1 MATSSQQRICIGPK
15 VPTHADNPITMLLPC
30 PSSGLPARYVIQ
42 DGGLYEMQMV
52 DSEGLRSWFVGDTIQ
67 SDGALYLI
75 TPFDPVFMLIPILDT
90 MRQKTADAEGRF
102 LMLEGIFG
110 SCSDQYPSLR
120 HLADLKNIDKYLALV
135 CDVRDSKSASM
146 RTFRLDDEKV
156 MEWLKK
162 KVDVFVS
169 KFETIPA
176 LVDSIAYTESL
187 PEACRSEA
195 ITQSA
200 LKLISA
206 NLSDSW
212 ATKLSANY
220 QFPELDKLESRTQLP
235 NMSDY
240 GKRSGM
246 DLDDEPKAK
255 EVKKPKM
262 SVGQRKLAKASTAG
276 MKPMTSFFA
285 KKT

>member
-1 MATSSQQRICIGPK
+1 MATPNQQRICIGPK
-15 VPTHADNPITMLLPC
+15 VPAHADNPISVLLPS
-30 PSSGLPARYVIQ
+30 PSSGLPTRFVIQ

-52 DSEGLRSWFVGDTIQ
+52 DSEGLRSWFVNDTIQ

-90 MRQKTADAEGRF
+90 MRQKTAVSEGKF

-120 HLADLKNIDKYLALV
+120 RLADLKNMDRYLSAI
-135 CDVRDSKSASM
+135 CDVRDSAAMK
-146 RTFRLDDEKV
+146 TFRLDDEKV
-156 MEWLKK
+156 MVWLKK
-162 KVDVFVS
+162 KIDILVG
-169 KFETIPA
+169 KFGSIPA
-176 LVDSIAYTESL
+176 LVESIAYTESL

-195 ITQSA
+195 VTQSV
-200 LKLISA
+200 LKLVSV

-235 NMSDY
+235 SMSDF

>member
-1 MATSSQQRICIGPK
+1 
-15 VPTHADNPITMLLPC
+15 
-30 PSSGLPARYVIQ
+30 
-42 DGGLYEMQMV
+42 MQMV

-75 TPFDPVFMLIPILDT
+75 TPYDPVFMLIPILDT
-90 MRQKTADAEGRF
+90 MRQKTAEAEGKF
-102 LMLEGIFG
+102 LLLEGIFG
-110 SCSDQYPSLR
+110 TCSDQYPSLR

-135 CDVRDSKSASM
+135 CDVRVAAMK
-146 RTFRLDDEKV
+146 TYRLDDEKV
-156 MEWLKK
+156 MGWLKK
-162 KVDVFVS
+162 KVEVFVS
-169 KFETIPA
+169 KFESIPA

-187 PEACRSEA
+187 PEVCRTEA

-200 LKLISA
+200 LKIISV

-235 NMSDY
+235 SMSDF

-276 MKPMTSFFA
+276 MKPMTSFFS

>member
-1 MATSSQQRICIGPK
+1 MDVYKSSTSKRGS
-15 VPTHADNPITMLLPC
+15 
-30 PSSGLPARYVIQ
+30 PSHYAPPQPEFRFVIQ

-67 SDGALYLI
+67 SDGSVYLI

-90 MRQKTADAEGRF
+90 MRHKTADSQGRF
-102 LMLEGIFG
+102 LMMEGIFG
-110 SCSDQYPSLR
+110 CEQYTSMR
-120 HLADLKNIDKYLALV
+120 HLADLKNIDRYLALV
-135 CDVRDSKSASM
+135 CEVRDSTAMK
-146 RTFRLDDEKV
+146 TFRLDDDKV
-156 MEWLKK
+156 MTWLKQK
-162 KVDVFVS
+162 MDVLVR
-169 KFETIPA
+169 KFTSIPA

-187 PEACRSEA
+187 PDACRSEA

-206 NLSDSW
+206 NLSDDW
-212 ATKLSANY
+212 ATKLSGEY
-220 QFPELDKLESRTQLP
+220 QFPELEKLENTTQLP
-235 NMSDY
+235 SFSDF
-240 GKRSGM
+240 GKRSM
-246 DLDDEPKAK
+246 DVDDEPKAK
-255 EVKKPKM
+255 ETKKPKM

>member
-1 MATSSQQRICIGPK
+1 MATPNQQRICIGPK
-15 VPTHADNPITMLLPC
+15 VPAHADNPISMLLPC

-52 DSEGLRSWFVGDTIQ
+52 DSEGLRSWFIGDTIQ

-75 TPFDPVFMLIPILDT
+75 TPYDPVFILIPILDI
-90 MRQKTADAEGRF
+90 MRQKTADAEGKF
-102 LMLEGIFG
+102 LLLEGIFG
-110 SCSDQYPSLR
+110 SSSDQYPSLR

-135 CDVRDSKSASM
+135 CDVRVAAMK
-146 RTFRLDDEKV
+146 TYRLDDEKV
-156 MEWLKK
+156 MGWLKK
-162 KVDVFVS
+162 KVEVFVS
-169 KFETIPA
+169 KFESIPA

-187 PEACRSEA
+187 PEACRTEA

-200 LKLISA
+200 LKMVSA

-220 QFPELDKLESRTQLP
+220 QFPELDKMESRTQLP
-235 NMSDY
+235 SMSEF

-246 DLDDEPKAK
+246 DLDDEPKAR

-285 KKT
+285 KKS

>member
-1 MATSSQQRICIGPK
+1 MATLNQQRICIGPK
-15 VPTHADNPITMLLPC
+15 VPAHADNPISMLLPC

-52 DSEGLRSWFVGDTIQ
+52 DSEGLRSWFIGDTIQ

-75 TPFDPVFMLIPILDT
+75 TPYDPVFMLIPILDT
-90 MRQKTADAEGRF
+90 MRQKTADAEGKF
-102 LMLEGIFG
+102 LLLEGIFG
-110 SCSDQYPSLR
+110 SSSDQYPSLR

-135 CDVRDSKSASM
+135 CDVRVAAMK
-146 RTFRLDDEKV
+146 TYRLNDEKV
-156 MEWLKK
+156 MGWLKK
-162 KVDVFVS
+162 KVEVFVS
-169 KFETIPA
+169 KFESIPA

-187 PEACRSEA
+187 PEVCR
-195 ITQSA
+195 TG
-200 LKLISA
+200 K
-206 NLSDSW
+206 
-212 ATKLSANY
+212 
-220 QFPELDKLESRTQLP
+220 FPELDKLESRTQLP
-235 NMSDY
+235 SMSEF

-246 DLDDEPKAK
+246 DLDDEPKAR

-285 KKT
+285 KKS

>member
-1 MATSSQQRICIGPK
+1 
-15 VPTHADNPITMLLPC
+15 MLLPS

-67 SDGALYLI
+67 SDGALFLI

-90 MRQKTADAEGRF
+90 MRQKTPTSEGKF

-110 SCSDQYPSLR
+110 SSNDQYPSMR
-120 HLADLKNIDKYLALV
+120 HLTNLKNIDGYLALV
-135 CDVRDSKSASM
+135 CEVRDSSPSM
-146 RTFRLDDEKV
+146 KTFRLDDDRV
-156 MEWLKK
+156 MGWLKK
-162 KVDVFVS
+162 KMDVLVS
-169 KFETIPA
+169 KFGTIPA

-195 ITQSA
+195 ITQSV
-200 LKLISA
+200 LRLISA

-212 ATKLSANY
+212 ATRLSANY

-235 NMSDY
+235 SMSEF

-246 DLDDEPKAK
+246 DLDDEPKTK

-285 KKT
+285 KKA

>member
-1 MATSSQQRICIGPK
+1 MATPNQQRICIGPK
-15 VPTHADNPITMLLPC
+15 VPAHADNPISMLLPC

-75 TPFDPVFMLIPILDT
+75 TPYDPVFMLIPILDA
-90 MRQKTADAEGRF
+90 MRQKTADNEGKF
-102 LMLEGIFG
+102 LLLEGIFG
-110 SCSDQYPSLR
+110 SCSDQYPSMR
-120 HLADLKNIDKYLALV
+120 HLADLKNIDKYLTLV
-135 CDVRDSKSASM
+135 CDVRVAAMK
-146 RTFRLDDEKV
+146 TYRLDDEKV
-156 MEWLKK
+156 MGWLKK
-162 KVDVFVS
+162 KVEIFVR
-169 KFETIPA
+169 KFGSIPA

-187 PEACRSEA
+187 PEVCRTEA

-200 LKLISA
+200 LKIVSA

-212 ATKLSANY
+212 ATKLSDNY

-235 NMSDY
+235 SISDY

-246 DLDDEPKAK
+246 DLDDEPRAK

>member
-1 MATSSQQRICIGPK
+1 PA
-15 VPTHADNPITMLLPC
+15 HADNPITMLLPS
-30 PSSGLPARYVIQ
+30 PSSGLPARFVIQ
-42 DGGLYEMQMV
+42 DGALYEMQMV

-75 TPFDPVFMLIPILDT
+75 TPFDPLFMLIPILDT
-90 MRQKTADAEGRF
+90 MRQRTSTSPGKF
-102 LMLEGIFG
+102 LLLDGIFG
-110 SCSDQYPSLR
+110 SSNDQYPSMR
-120 HLADLKNIDKYLALV
+120 HLADLKNVHRYLEVV
-135 CDVRDSKSASM
+135 CEVRDASGDM
-146 RTFRLDDEKV
+146 SMKTYRLDDEKV
-156 MEWLKK
+156 MGWLKGK
-162 KVDVFVS
+162 MDKLVGR
-169 KFETIPA
+169 FEGIPA
-176 LVDSIAYTESL
+176 LVESIAYTESL
-187 PEACRSEA
+187 PEACRTEA
-195 ITQSA
+195 ITQSV
-200 LKLISA
+200 LRLISA

-220 QFPELDKLESRTQLP
+220 QFPELDKLETRTQLP
-235 NMSDY
+235 TFSDF

-262 SVGQRKLAKASTAG
+262 SVGQRKLAKASTTG